1 MPAVVSTIYHHIPSK
16 SFRGMRTSTTFQ
28 WHGPSPKSPQE
39 VAELTTSHY
48 CRAALRYGEEIH
60 PQRELPPGTA
70 GEDGGINSVWNRR
83 PQDGRIGAKTSITI
97 TWTIRIWLFGLF
109 GFLHDPFVQLQ
120 YPKACP
126 VRLWHWKI
134 PGVSGFGGWWK
145 IHPKCLVLEWFGTSN
160 QADFWQPG
168 ILGPHLLGIWGQL
181 PLDRGSEA
189 IGIWFRGAGPRA
201 LTGAPL
207 AVTKI
212 LHKSLELTV
221 DRRLC
226 LIASIGQSW
235 INSKTMWSPPLYC
248 GVMAGTLIWTYP
260 NIVVWYFFVI
270 RK

>member
-1 MPAVVSTIYHHIPSK
+1 MPAVGKHYIPSYTIQK
-16 SFRGMRTSTTFQ
+16 FPWDANFHTFQ

-39 VAELTTSHY
+39 VGRINYVPVTAVQRFDMEKNFIRNGASRH
-48 CRAALRYGEEIH
+48 CR
-60 PQRELPPGTA
+60 
-70 GEDGGINSVWNRR
+70 EDGGINSVWNRR

-97 TWTIRIWLFGLF
+97 TWTNQNLIVWFVWLSSWPICAAAISESMSSQTMTLKNPKVLVFG
-109 GFLHDPFVQLQ
+109 
-120 YPKACP
+120 A
-126 VRLWHWKI
+126 
-134 PGVSGFGGWWK
+134 GGK

-226 LIASIGQSW
+226 LIASIGQFES
-235 INSKTMWSPPLYC
+235 IPNNVITTPLLWSNGGNPD
-248 GVMAGTLIWTYP
+248 M
-260 NIVVWYFFVI
+260 NIS
-270 RK
+270 